1 MIARVATEVSVGRLF
16 DYRVPD
22 ALAPRLAVGQRVRV
36 PFGGRTLSAYVVAL
50 DERDAAP
57 APGPSDL
64 FGMSDRSDGSDRSDV
79 SRPERLRAI
88 LAIEDETPF
97 LSPVLLELA
106 RWMADYTCAT
116 YELALRCMLPAAVR
130 NRTVKAK
137 ERLYVTPC
145 EGTFDLTP
153 RQAELLANLRRVGG
167 GWLNS
172 LTREFACTP
181 QTLKTLAEKGA
192 AVIAARQMRRD
203 PLANR
208 TVLPT
213 RPLPLMPE
221 QAAALA
227 QVIAAVDAGAVARGA
242 KAGSADGP
250 SANAAQGSDSESGA
264 RASPPADADAWA
276 AAGRSPG
283 VSPAGGDARAPDLA
297 HAKCGPDRAHE
308 GGANALP
315 LSFPGIIHGEP
326 GAEAYWHSRGYVPHF
341 DYPGL
346 VQFITFRLVDSLP
359 ASVIDAWKSEL
370 GIVSTGPMSA
380 SLNEKLFRRIAC
392 YEDAGHGACH
402 LRQPEIAQ
410 EIVEVL
416 QHGDGTKYRLVAW
429 SIMPNHVHALIE
441 VEQADSVAQ
450 IVHDWKSVSAHRI
463 NRRLGLK
470 GALWQTEYFDRYV
483 RDPNHF
489 RAVVEY
495 IRTNRGIQS
504 GERTDLCVAQGES
517 PESGARASPPAGET
531 SSDLPA
537 TVHASAF
544 AGGDARAPDL
554 VHIRAPAP
562 PKPVLLFGVTGS
574 GKTEVY
580 LQAIAHALQRGL
592 GAIVLVPEIA
602 LTPQTVQRFASR
614 FGARIAVLHSALS
627 DGERYD
633 EWHRIRNG
641 EAVVVV
647 GPRSAVFAPVRNL
660 GLIVVD
666 EEHEP
671 SYKQDEAPRYNARD
685 AAVMRGWM
693 ERCAVVL
700 GSATPA
706 MESWLNVE
714 KGKYVVAHLTRRV
727 AGRPMPRVNIVDM
740 RVETAKAGHVQI
752 FSGVLLEALKLR
764 LERGEQSILFLNR
777 RGYATSLV
785 CPKCGAVAECPS
797 CSVAYTYHQADTC
810 LRCHICGGWRP
821 LPEVCP
827 GCGDPAFKFTGF
839 GTQRVEIALKRC
851 FPQAQVLRMDADV
864 TARKNSHDEL
874 LAVFKSGRADILIGT
889 QMIAKGLD
897 FPNVT
902 LVGVLAADA
911 SLHMPDFRAA
921 ERTYQLLAQVSG
933 RAGRA
938 ELPGEVFVQTFS
950 PDHPAVRAAASDEGF
965 APFAAAEL
973 AERRSGGYPPYTH
986 LVCVT
991 CKGPDEAKVR
1001 FVAESVERGLR
1012 RALAGTNVLL
1022 SEACP
1027 APLAKAKDHYRYQL
1041 LLRAPTAR
1049 AITRPLRALL
1059 AGTRLAPDVALAID
1073 VDALSLM

>member
-50 DERDAAP
+50 EAEAAP
-57 APGPSDL
+57 AIGPSDL
-64 FGMSDRSDGSDRSDV
+64 FGMSDGSDKSDV
-79 SRPERLRAI
+79 SDRPRPGGLRAI
-88 LAIEDETPF
+88 LAIEDEAPF

-116 YELALRCMLPAAVR
+116 FELALRCMLPAAVR

-192 AVIAARQMRRD
+192 AVIAVRQMRRD

-227 QVIAAVDAGAVARGA
+227 QVIAAVDAGAAAATCAAHGRGL
-242 KAGSADGP
+242 
-250 SANAAQGSDSESGA
+250 ESGA
-264 RASPPADADAWA
+264 RASSPASADTWS

-283 VSPAGGDARAPDLA
+283 VSPAG
-297 HAKCGPDRAHE
+297 E
-308 GGANALP
+308 
-315 LSFPGIIHGEP
+315 
-326 GAEAYWHSRGYVPHF
+326 
-341 DYPGL
+341 
-346 VQFITFRLVDSLP
+346 
-359 ASVIDAWKSEL
+359 
-370 GIVSTGPMSA
+370 
-380 SLNEKLFRRIAC
+380 
-392 YEDAGHGACH
+392 
-402 LRQPEIAQ
+402 
-410 EIVEVL
+410 
-416 QHGDGTKYRLVAW
+416 
-429 SIMPNHVHALIE
+429 
-441 VEQADSVAQ
+441 
-450 IVHDWKSVSAHRI
+450 
-463 NRRLGLK
+463 
-470 GALWQTEYFDRYV
+470 
-483 RDPNHF
+483 
-489 RAVVEY
+489 
-495 IRTNRGIQS
+495 
-504 GERTDLCVAQGES
+504 
-517 PESGARASPPAGET
+517 
-531 SSDLPA
+531 
-537 TVHASAF
+537 
-544 AGGDARAPDL
+544 DARAPDL
-554 VHIRAPAP
+554 VHVRAPAP

-821 LPEVCP
+821 VPETCP

-938 ELPGEVFVQTFS
+938 ELPGEVYVQTFS

-973 AERRSGGYPPYTH
+973 AERRAGGYPPYTH
-986 LVCVT
+986 LACVT
-991 CKGPDEAKVR
+991 FKGPDEAKVR

-1049 AITRPLRALL
+1049 AITRPLCALL
-1059 AGTRLAPDVALAID
+1059 AKTRLAPDVALAID